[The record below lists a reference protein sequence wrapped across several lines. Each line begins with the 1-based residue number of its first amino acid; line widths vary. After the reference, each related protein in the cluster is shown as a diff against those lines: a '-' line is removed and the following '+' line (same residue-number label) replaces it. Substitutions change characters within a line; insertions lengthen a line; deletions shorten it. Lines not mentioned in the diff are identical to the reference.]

1 MNIINYLLLSLLLSC
16 SDCLAGP
23 ISDEIFLNYSGTVV
37 IPPCTIG
44 TTAAVVDFG
53 TLPTTDFT
61 TSDSATDWKEVKINL
76 TDCTNVSEYDV
87 TVNATPDSEN
97 NLLIANEGT
106 AEHLAVQAK
115 MEIPTVMPAYDGITI
130 PIRLALKETISQTAF
145 DFRIRN
151 NGSGAATAGTVKSVI
166 TLVYTFK

>member
-1 MNIINYLLLSLLLSC
+1 MKTLLLLLL
-16 SDCLAGP
+16 LP
-23 ISDEIFLNYSGTVV
+23 LISTRSYSANLVDQVVLNYKGNVV
-37 IPPCTIG
+37 MPPCTISVP
-44 TTAAVVDFG
+44 AALVDFG
-53 TLPTTDFT
+53 TLPATDFA
-61 TSDSATDWKEVKINL
+61 TSDSATDWQEVKIQL

-87 TVNATPDSEN
+87 TIDATPDSEN
-97 NLLIANEGT
+97 RLYIANGGT

-130 PIRLALKETISQTAF
+130 PVRLALRETISLTAF

-151 NGSGAATAGTVKSVI
+151 NGSGAATAGSVKSVI